1 MLDNQAKARKPSSWR
16 SKPILSIRARLLV
29 LALLAIAPLVFD
41 RVHGLELARGHRIDR
56 ARAEVIDLAR
66 RGTESQREIIYS
78 VRALLQ
84 IVARAYAKVPVEA
97 ANCNQYL
104 TALTGNVPW
113 IRGLSVA
120 GADGRI
126 KCSTESDVDRIER
139 VRSSAFSE
147 CAAFP

>member
-41 RVHGLELARGHRIDR
+41 RVQGLELARSHRIDR
-56 ARAEVIDLAR
+56 ARSEVVDLAR
-66 RGTESQREIIYS
+66 RGAESQREIIYS

-84 IVARAYAKVPVEA
+84 IVARAYAKMPSEA

-113 IRGLSVA
+113 IRGF
-120 GADGRI
+120 
-126 KCSTESDVDRIER
+126 
-139 VRSSAFSE
+139 RSPE
-147 CAAFP
+147 PTAASNARPSPT